1 MIGLIIILAVFAF
14 VFSIVIWFCLFFD
27 NAVLTRNG
35 TVYQVPNSKNKIAL
49 TFDDGPSP
57 VWTPFFLDELKRL
70 GIKGTFFVI
79 GHHVRA
85 YPQLARRIVQEGH
98 LIGNHGYAHSVI
110 LYYTL
115 PEIEE
120 EIKYTEQVI
129 KEVAGQT
136 TQYYRPPKAWLLPSL
151 KNKIKSLDYTI
162 VLWSIN
168 SKDWAP
174 IFNAKNWVDQIA
186 GKIKPGDIILFHD
199 SGNVF
204 SAEGGDRSETIK
216 AVSYLVE
223 TLRKKGFE
231 FVTVEALLK
240 AEDKT

>member
-1 MIGLIIILAVFAF
+1 MIGFVLILAIFFF
-14 VFSIVIWFCLFFD
+14 VFSVVIWFCFFFD

-57 VWTPFFLDELKRL
+57 AWTPLLLDELKKL

-85 YPQLARRIVQEGH
+85 YPQVARRIVQEGH

-129 KEVAGQT
+129 KEVTGET
-136 TQYYRPPKAWLLPSL
+136 TLYYRPPKAWLLPSL

-168 SKDWAP
+168 SKDWTP
-174 IFNAKNWVDQIA
+174 IFNARGWVDQVA
-186 GKIKPGDIILFHD
+186 GKIKSGDIILFHD

-216 AVSYLVE
+216 AVTYLVE
-223 TLRKKGFE
+223 SLRKKGFE
-231 FVTVEALLK
+231 FVTVEQLLK
-240 AEDKT
+240 T